1 MISNGA
7 HFFAPLTPPSAP
19 RSPSAHTHRGARQG
33 GSHPAAEG
41 GSRRLRSGQ
50 SSGGRGRS
58 PGILGQD
65 TKTERQRSR
74 KIISRVHMGI
84 FLYLL
89 VIWGNFLDVVLLSNS
104 LIRRDKNTIHW
115 RSEPGNSPHFL
126 RKYFSKSL
134 SFGLCVFGGRQVG
147 SVVV

>member
-1 MISNGA
+1 
-7 HFFAPLTPPSAP
+7 
-19 RSPSAHTHRGARQG
+19 
-33 GSHPAAEG
+33 
-41 GSRRLRSGQ
+41 
-50 SSGGRGRS
+50 
-58 PGILGQD
+58 
-65 TKTERQRSR
+65 
-74 KIISRVHMGI
+74 MGI

-147 SVVV
+147 SVVVLNTCLCVVLLSNARERGGGEESQITAKGVTLHGKRSPD